1 MLKNHK
7 FLEAR
12 YIDEGHHNVSTL
24 WEDKDK
30 NIVEEVIQADPNQW
44 QWKELMK
51 LTTIDDI
58 LKETVEWKRGQSRAF
73 NRIVEERAHALAYA
87 LKPAGPGGGII
98 ELHIDSILKMNKDV
112 DALFKM
118 KLNIMELESVKNS
131 TAAFKKKLRKAK
143 SILQCFSMVN
153 EVHKD

>member
-12 YIDEGHHNVSTL
+12 YIDEGHHHVSTL

-51 LTTIDDI
+51 LTTMEDI
-58 LKETVEWKRGQSRAF
+58 LKETAEWKRGQSKAF
-73 NRIVEERAHALAYA
+73 NQLVEKRAYELAHK
-87 LKPAGPGGGII
+87 LVPESSSGSFTTEII
-98 ELHIDSILKMNKDV
+98 ELNKDA
-112 DALFKM
+112 DTLFKT
-118 KLNIMELESVKNS
+118 KLNLMELESVKNS

-143 SILQCFSMVN
+143 SLLECFSMVN